1 MSTHKIEVGV
11 GVKETVKSN
20 DGNTVLTNEN
30 GKVTLWGDNHG
41 IPTIGVEIPP
51 GRSALSVL
59 FGGNGDLADGGSI
72 DKEHGSLQYINRSVR
87 DIASLQYV
95 GHVDPD
101 LLPFRST
108 CLVPPQYGGAGLST
122 GNVVTLLVF
131 AGLGYLLAKKYGDDI
146 LKRVA

>member
-1 MSTHKIEVGV
+1 MLTDKLFRFKLITGCECPGAGDTEDVGLLADVRREWRV
-11 GVKETVKSN
+11 GCGQL
-20 DGNTVLTNEN
+20 D
-30 GKVTLWGDNHG
+30 D
-41 IPTIGVEIPP
+41 
-51 GRSALSVL
+51 
-59 FGGNGDLADGGSI
+59 ADGGSI
-72 DKEHGSLQYINRSVR
+72 DKDHGSLQYINRSVR
-87 DIASLQYV
+87 DLSSLQYV